1 MRTLTASGWV
11 KAEPS
16 VTTVERGIW
25 ARWRVPGLLALALLM
40 VAGCAG
46 GGPSGGYTFAW
57 YILSPWDPRGQ
68 ANLRFM
74 LWGFWAT
81 VTISTLAM
89 LISLTI
95 GLLVALLGI
104 SKRRAFFVLS
114 RIYVEFFRSIPLL
127 VMILWVY
134 YGMPILTGVQ
144 FSVFVTGLI
153 CLAISDS
160 AFTSEIFRAG
170 LQSIKKGQGEASRSL
185 GLSPFH
191 TMRLIILPQVVRA
204 VLPALG
210 NQYVYVLK
218 MSSLVSVI
226 GFQELTRRANE
237 LTLTEFRPLEI
248 YSFLVLEYLV
258 LILLVSWG
266 VRTMERRMGT
276 GVQGRD

>member
-1 MRTLTASGWV
+1 MTQKRASARPGWQ
-11 KAEPS
+11 
-16 VTTVERGIW
+16 
-25 ARWRVPGLLALALLM
+25 VPGLLALALVLL
-40 VAGCAG
+40 AGCAG
-46 GGPSGGYTFAW
+46 SGQGGGYTFVW
-57 YILSPWDPRGQ
+57 YILSPWDVRGQ
-68 ANLRFM
+68 ENLRFL

-81 VTISTLAM
+81 ISISTLAM
-89 LISLTI
+89 VISLTI
-95 GLLVALLGI
+95 GLVVALMSI
-104 SKRRAFFVLS
+104 SRRRSVFFLS

-134 YGMPILTGVQ
+134 YGLPILAGVQ
-144 FSVFVTGLI
+144 LSVFVTGLV

-170 LQSIKKGQGEASRSL
+170 LQSIKKGQGEAARSL
-185 GLSPFH
+185 GLSPLQ
-191 TMRLIILPQVVRA
+191 TMCLVILPQVVRA

-210 NQYVYVLK
+210 NQYVYILK

-248 YSFLVLEYLV
+248 YSFLVLEYLL

-276 GVQGRD
+276 GTHGRD

>member
-1 MRTLTASGWV
+1 MRALTASGLV
-11 KAEPS
+11 KAEPQ
-16 VTTVERGIW
+16 VTTGSTLIR
-25 ARWRVPGLLALALLM
+25 ARWRAPGLLVLALLLL
-40 VAGCAG
+40 VGCSG
-46 GGPSGGYTFAW
+46 GSPGGGYTFAW
-57 YILSPWDPRGQ
+57 YLLSPWDPRGL

-95 GLLVALLGI
+95 GLLVALFGI
-104 SKRRAFFVLS
+104 SKRRVIIVLS

-134 YGMPILTGVQ
+134 YGLPILTGVQ

-170 LQSIKKGQGEASRSL
+170 LQSIKKGQGEAARSL

-226 GFQELTRRANE
+226 GF
-237 LTLTEFRPLEI
+237 
-248 YSFLVLEYLV
+248 
-258 LILLVSWG
+258 
-266 VRTMERRMGT
+266 
-276 GVQGRD
+276 